1 MFVFHA
7 PKLTILGQES
17 EMLCYLLNPIH
28 QDFSILLQLHFH
40 ELNESDNYI
49 FKRNTKTL
57 VQRSISVTNWPN

>member
-28 QDFSILLQLHFH
+28 QDFSLLLQLHFH
-40 ELNESDNYI
+40 EPDESDNYI
-49 FKRNTKTL
+49 FKRNTKT
-57 VQRSISVTNWPN
+57 